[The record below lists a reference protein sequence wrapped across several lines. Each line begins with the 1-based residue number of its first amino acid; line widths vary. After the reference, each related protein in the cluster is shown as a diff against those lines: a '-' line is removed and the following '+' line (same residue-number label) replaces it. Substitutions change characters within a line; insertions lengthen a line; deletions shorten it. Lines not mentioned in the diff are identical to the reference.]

1 MRMVAWACARPTRF
15 SPGCHIT
22 GLQPGC
28 AWRFAGNSDRACS
41 KASVFVPLCLGGL
54 NRTWCFS
61 ALKGPGKMTVNHGA
75 TEAQRE
81 QKQREEQ
88 LSAECGPVS
97 AKGFDAALRGA
108 ECGIPEYR
116 SAERSCSGLSGLE
129 VSMRPVTWACARP
142 TRFSPGCHITGLQP
156 GGGGNHHLEST

>member
-1 MRMVAWACARPTRF
+1 MWPVTWACARPTCF
-15 SPGCHIT
+15 SPGCHIM

-88 LSAECGPVS
+88 LSADCGPVS
-97 AKGFDAALRGA
+97 AEGFRLRQRLRRD
-108 ECGIPEYR
+108 E
-116 SAERSCSGLSGLE
+116 
-129 VSMRPVTWACARP
+129 P
-142 TRFSPGCHITGLQP
+142 TRRCAVRITGGPSVRANSARGDEMLRVVAPLLSQMLHTKALTINIVA
-156 GGGGNHHLEST
+156 GVAGF